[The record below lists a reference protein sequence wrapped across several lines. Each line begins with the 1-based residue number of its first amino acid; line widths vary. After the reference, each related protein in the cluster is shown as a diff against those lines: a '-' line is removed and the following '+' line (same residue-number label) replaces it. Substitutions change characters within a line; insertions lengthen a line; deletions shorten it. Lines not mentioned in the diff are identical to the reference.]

1 MNTQTMNDMFNKK
14 KKVLISTMGPLH
26 LIKAAEYLQNL
37 VDLQVVQGWIPNKWT
52 KWMIKPI
59 SRIIGRDLSKTII
72 KRTPR
77 CLEGRNHG
85 LLLPELLN
93 NLGRLIVKN
102 TKWRTFL
109 AIKSHSLYGVMSEKY
124 VRDIDILHVRS
135 GSGLRSIKK
144 AKKRGIKV
152 LVDHSIAHPYYIR
165 EHLSEEFKKYNISI
179 EKAFPKKMWDLILED
194 CWNTDILLV
203 NSDFVKNT
211 FVQYGYDSRKIYIV
225 TQGVRDDFFCL
236 KNEYRITG
244 TVKILFTGGFGFR
257 KGAEYI
263 LKACQVLDSMD
274 FNYELI
280 VVGEHTESKELVKN
294 IPIKNIRLVGFLP
307 QVELKQY
314 LKSSD
319 IYLFPSLVEGCAS
332 SGLEAMAAGLPVIAT
347 YESGLPIRD
356 GENGII
362 ISSKNVDQIVENI
375 LYLAKY
381 EDVRKKFGQ
390 NAAQLISTEYT
401 WTKYANKVEYIYN
414 IMTKS

>member
-1 MNTQTMNDMFNKK
+1 MNDMFNKK

-72 KRTPR
+72 KRTPH

-179 EKAFPKKMWDLILED
+179 EKAFPKKLWDLILED
-194 CWNTDILLV
+194 CLNTDKLLV

-211 FVQYGYDSRKIYIV
+211 FVQHGYDAHKIYVV
-225 TQGVRDDFFCL
+225 TQGVRDDFFNL
-236 KNEYRITG
+236 KNEYRIKG
-244 TVKILFTGGFGFR
+244 TLKILFTGGFGFR

-263 LKACQVLDSMD
+263 LRACQILDSMD

-280 VVGEHTESKELVKN
+280 VVGDYTGAKDLVKN
-294 IPIKNIRLVGFLP
+294 IPIKNIKLVGFLP

-347 YESGLPIRD
+347 YESGLPIKD
-356 GENGII
+356 NENGII
-362 ISSKNVDQIVENI
+362 VSSKNVNQIVENI

-381 EDVRKKFGQ
+381 EDVRKKLGQ

-401 WTKYANKVEYIYN
+401 WTKYAHNVEYIYKMM
-414 IMTKS
+414 IKS

>member
-1 MNTQTMNDMFNKK
+1 MNDMFNKK

-26 LIKAAEYLQNL
+26 LIKAAEYLQDL
-37 VDLQVVQGWIPNKWT
+37 VDLRVVQGWIPNKWT

-72 KRTPR
+72 KRTPH

-211 FVQYGYDSRKIYIV
+211 FVQYGYDSRKIYVV
-225 TQGVRDDFFCL
+225 TQGVRDDFFNL
-236 KNEYRITG
+236 KNEYSIRG
-244 TVKILFTGGFGFR
+244 TMKILFTGGFGFR

-263 LKACQVLDSMD
+263 LRACQVLDSMD
-274 FNYELI
+274 FDYELI
-280 VVGEHTESKELVKN
+280 VVGDHTEGKELVKN
-294 IPIKNIRLVGFLP
+294 IPIKNIKLVGFLP